1 MPQIDNTDNRILA
14 AINEVQKSA
23 GVAISV
29 ASKGKA
35 LLKFGRNKVV
45 GTSGATLQEFLAGET
60 DETYLSDNLITH
72 YASSNAGD
80 TVSGVI
86 EGHTISSGLLSFVTQ
101 TFTVAGQTKTALATP
116 LARATRA
123 YITGATNLAGILYF
137 STDVSYTAGVPAS
150 NAHLIVDGVDSHN
163 QSEKCSTSLSAT
175 DYWLV
180 TSIYG
185 NVLKKTAAYADIELQ
200 SRTIGN
206 VFRTRT
212 TFGASNV
219 AGGRIEFDPLLIL
232 PANSDVRLRAIAD
245 GANTDVSGG
254 IEGHLAAVIG

>member
-1 MPQIDNTDNRILA
+1 MPPIDNTDSRILA
-14 AINEVQKSA
+14 AINEVQKNDS
-23 GVAISV
+23 VAISV
-29 ASKGKA
+29 ASKGKS

-45 GTSGATLQEFLAGET
+45 GTGGATLQEFLAGET
-60 DETYLSDNLITH
+60 DETYLAGNLITH
-72 YASSNAGD
+72 FASSSAAD

-86 EGHTISSGLLSFVTQ
+86 EGHTISGGQLTFVTQ

-123 YITGATNLAGILYF
+123 YVTGATDLAGVLYF
-137 STDVSYTAGVPAS
+137 STDVTYTAGVPAS
-150 NAHLIVDGVDSHN
+150 DAHLIVDGAGGHN

-180 TSIYG
+180 TSIYA

-200 SRTIGN
+200 ARTIGN

-212 TFGASNV
+212 TFSASNV
-219 AGGRIEFDPLLIL
+219 AGGRIDFDPLMII